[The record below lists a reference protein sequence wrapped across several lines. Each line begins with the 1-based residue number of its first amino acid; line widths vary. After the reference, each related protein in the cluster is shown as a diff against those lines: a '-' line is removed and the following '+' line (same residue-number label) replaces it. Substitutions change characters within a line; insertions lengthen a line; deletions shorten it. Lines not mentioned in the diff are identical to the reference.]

1 MARRGRHK
9 PGKPDPMELEDQHC
23 RRPWTGL
30 KANDELISQHWSS
43 EQIAQQRRRC
53 HRLVNG
59 EGWEEMFG
67 AK

>member
-1 MARRGRHK
+1 MEDGERHGRCRWEGLRHN
-9 PGKPDPMELEDQHC
+9 DQV
-23 RRPWTGL
+23 
-30 KANDELISQHWSS
+30 ISQHWSR